1 MNSCIYINRLHYK
14 IYSEKKIVCFCYKVT
29 SIFNPKSMN
38 FVAAV
43 RNSIIKMI
51 YSMINM
57 SLY

>member
-1 MNSCIYINRLHYK
+1 MN
-14 IYSEKKIVCFCYKVT
+14 YSPPLQNIFGKKNVCFCYKVT